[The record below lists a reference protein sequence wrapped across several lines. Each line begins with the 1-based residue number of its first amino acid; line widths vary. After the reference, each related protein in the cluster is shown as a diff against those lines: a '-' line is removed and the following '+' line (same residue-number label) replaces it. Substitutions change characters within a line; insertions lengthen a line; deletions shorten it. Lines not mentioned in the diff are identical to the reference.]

1 MIVILKR
8 EARGRVEEESKGQ
21 GWTTACLGRDKRR
34 TNIST
39 LELEHLKAMQ
49 VGIMPEAI

>member
-1 MIVILKR
+1 MTVILKR
-8 EARGRVEEESKGQ
+8 EARGRVEEESKGK
-21 GWTTACLGRDKRR
+21 GWTTSCLGRDNQS

-39 LELEHLKAMQ
+39 LELEHLKTMQ